1 MRKRYK
7 VVSILISVSVLFSI
21 LVMMIDGYITSFA
34 APYIFEE
41 WYKLPVTKCGLLLGT
56 SKYRVKGGI
65 NPYFSERL
73 DAAAVLYHS
82 GRVKYIIASGDN
94 SELSYNEPR
103 TMMSGLKD
111 RGIPSENIFLDY
123 AGFRT
128 LDSIVRARE
137 IFGQDSVIVISQRF
151 HNERAVYIGRSYG
164 ITIFGYNAND
174 SEDISDV
181 SVRLREVLAR
191 FKAFIDVKIIMEQ
204 PKFLGDKILI
214 PEPESSNMKKP

>member
-1 MRKRYK
+1 MKKRYR
-7 VVSILISVSVLFSI
+7 ILSVIISVTILFSI
-21 LVMMIDGYITSFA
+21 IVMIIDRYISSFA
-34 APYIFEE
+34 APYIVEE
-41 WYKLPVTKCGLLLGT
+41 WYKLPVNKCGLLLGT
-56 SKYRVKGGI
+56 SKYRVQGGI

-82 GRVKYIIASGDN
+82 GRIKNIIASGDN

-103 TMMSGLKD
+103 TMMAGLKE

-137 IFGQDSVIVISQRF
+137 IFGQDSVTVISQRF
-151 HNERAVYIGRSYG
+151 HVERAVYIGRSYG
-164 ITIFGYNAND
+164 ISVYGFNADD
-174 SEDISDV
+174 SEDLSDF
-181 SVRLREVLAR
+181 SVRMREVLAR

-204 PKFLGDKILI
+204 PKFLGDKIII
-214 PEPESSNMKKP
+214 P

>member
-1 MRKRYK
+1 MISDMKRRYK
-7 VVSILISVSVLFSI
+7 IVSILISVSFLFSI
-21 LVMMIDGYITSFA
+21 MVMMIDGYISSFSS
-34 APYIFEE
+34 PYIGDE
-41 WYKLPVTKCGLLLGT
+41 WYKLPVNKCGLLLGT

-103 TMMSGLKD
+103 TMMAGLKE
-111 RGIPSENIFLDY
+111 RGVPAENIFLDY

-137 IFGQDSVIVISQRF
+137 IFGQDSITVISQRF

-164 ITIFGYNAND
+164 IYVYGFNAND
-174 SEDISDV
+174 SGDISDL

-204 PKFLGDKILI
+204 PKFLGDKIII
-214 PEPESSNMKKP
+214 P

>member
-1 MRKRYK
+1 MISEMKRRYK
-7 VVSILISVSVLFSI
+7 IVSILMSVSILFSI
-21 LVMMIDGYITSFA
+21 MVMMIDGYISSFSA
-34 APYIFEE
+34 SYIVDE
-41 WYKLPVTKCGLLLGT
+41 WYKLPINKCGLLLGT

-103 TMMSGLKD
+103 TMMSGLRE
-111 RGIPSENIFLDY
+111 RGVPAENIFLDY

-137 IFGQDSVIVISQRF
+137 IFGQDSITVISQRF

-164 ITIFGYNAND
+164 ITVYGFNAND
-174 SEDISDV
+174 SGDISDL
-181 SVRLREVLAR
+181 SVRIREVLAR

-204 PKFLGDKILI
+204 PKFLGDKIII
-214 PEPESSNMKKP
+214 P

>member
-1 MRKRYK
+1 MKRRYK
-7 VVSILISVSVLFSI
+7 IVSILMSVSILFSI
-21 LVMMIDGYITSFA
+21 MVMMIDGYISSFSA
-34 APYIFEE
+34 SYIVDE
-41 WYKLPVTKCGLLLGT
+41 WYKLPINKCGLLLGT

-103 TMMSGLKD
+103 TMMAGLRD
-111 RGIPSENIFLDY
+111 RGVPAENIFLDY

-137 IFGQDSVIVISQRF
+137 IFGQDSITVISQRF

-164 ITIFGYNAND
+164 IPVYGFNAND
-174 SEDISDV
+174 SGDISDV
-181 SVRLREVLAR
+181 SVRIREVLAR
-191 FKAFIDVKIIMEQ
+191 FKAFIDVKIIKEQ
-204 PKFLGDKILI
+204 PKFLGDKIII
-214 PEPESSNMKKP
+214 P

>member
-1 MRKRYK
+1 
-7 VVSILISVSVLFSI
+7 
-21 LVMMIDGYITSFA
+21 
-34 APYIFEE
+34 
-41 WYKLPVTKCGLLLGT
+41 
-56 SKYRVKGGI
+56 VKGGI

-103 TMMSGLKD
+103 TMMSGLRE
-111 RGIPSENIFLDY
+111 RGVPAENIFLDY

-137 IFGQDSVIVISQRF
+137 IFGQDSITVISQRF

-164 ITIFGYNAND
+164 ITVYGFNAND
-174 SEDISDV
+174 SGDISDL
-181 SVRLREVLAR
+181 SVRIREVLAR

-204 PKFLGDKILI
+204 PKFLGDKIII
-214 PEPESSNMKKP
+214 P